1 MLLSTHSSGIYWVHY
16 GPGTSLVLKKEKLTE
31 GTKFPVL
38 MKIIFWL
45 EIQTLN
51 NIARKCK
58 FLVITRKVI
67 ASLNIINTEG
77 EKARKDIYTY
87 HREGKDNL
95 REKELW
101 LKIWTKGGSVMEIV
115 DGRIKSMHFT
125 TIYHFTYFVKFVF
138 LKLIITA
145 I

>member
-1 MLLSTHSSGIYWVHY
+1 
-16 GPGTSLVLKKEKLTE
+16 
-31 GTKFPVL
+31 

-67 ASLNIINTEG
+67 ASLNIINTKG

-95 REKELW
+95 REKELR

-138 LKLIITA
+138 LKLIIIA